1 MPSATSEPSLIFDR
15 DLLLRRRNR
24 HAGQAAAHDFLLA
37 RVGEDFAERLELIKR
52 RFPLAANIGAH
63 HGLIS
68 RRLAGA
74 A

>member
-1 MPSATSEPSLIFDR
+1 MPSATSEQSLIFDR

-24 HAGQAAAHDFLLA
+24 HAGHAAAHDFLLA

-68 RRLAGA
+68 R
-74 A
+74 